1 MKTGIYTLDFYK
13 SEDESWKNEND
24 EVISAQDYDCWGYL
38 LEDRTYESDESVHK
52 FTGKERDEES
62 EYDYF
67 GARYYDA
74 RVGRWGAVDSLF
86 SKHYDVIMKHR
97 NSEIEDFVSNRP
109 NDIVRELVNEAI
121 NLFFSVITLL
131 SGQRRNASEPVV
143 FYEPLV
149 KDGKFVVAQ

>member
-1 MKTGIYTLDFYK
+1 MKRLAK
-13 SEDESWKNEND
+13 SLNFLSNFTDNFVAETTAVYCIIEPDAFGVK
-24 EVISAQDYDCWGYL
+24 
-38 LEDRTYESDESVHK
+38 THK
-52 FTGKERDEES
+52 EL
-62 EYDYF
+62 
-67 GARYYDA
+67 AR
-74 RVGRWGAVDSLF
+74 LF

-149 KDGKFVVAQ
+149 KDGKFVEDRVQIVNRVSLMKDVIKDLTIEFPL

>member
-1 MKTGIYTLDFYK
+1 MKRLAK
-13 SEDESWKNEND
+13 SLNFLSNFTDNFVAETTAVYCIIEPDAFGVK
-24 EVISAQDYDCWGYL
+24 
-38 LEDRTYESDESVHK
+38 THK
-52 FTGKERDEES
+52 EL
-62 EYDYF
+62 
-67 GARYYDA
+67 AR
-74 RVGRWGAVDSLF
+74 LF
-86 SKHYDVIMKHR
+86 SKHR

-149 KDGKFVVAQ
+149 KDGKFVEDRMQIVNRVSLMKDVIKDLTIEFPL